1 MCSSVW
7 FLYYGKDYG
16 IIYHSEKGKGTTAS
30 VVIPGIQE
38 ESMKSHKKRL

>member
-7 FLYYGKDYG
+7 FYIMEKDYG

-38 ESMKSHKKRL
+38 ESYEKS